1 MQKQCVIIF
10 STGHCSGLIASLCMA
25 GVTAGGLLLAG
36 FVLTPSVRLQILR
49 DYLQIE
55 SRNGQVLLAPCA
67 VLATCLLLRTA
78 PGTVHSRIEVRH
90 GGPLKASS
98 SCLINANG
106 KPNTQQE
113 EHALHVAVVGAQ
125 VAV

>member
-1 MQKQCVIIF
+1 
-10 STGHCSGLIASLCMA
+10 MA

-55 SRNGQVLLAPCA
+55 SRNDQVLLAPCA
-67 VLATCLLLRTA
+67 VLATCLLLLRTA
-78 PGTVHSRIEVRH
+78 PGSVHSRIEVRH

-113 EHALHVAVVGAQ
+113 EQALHVAVVGAQ